1 MLSTIQQLLEKQDT
15 QTLTAALLHS
25 SRWLLGE
32 RLHYG
37 PIQQRGLMANWLD
50 ITTRFETVELC
61 AKVQSGDVEAGV
73 FCLSSAS
80 TRTYF
85 IAQCEHRNGAIK
97 QLLQWVDSASL
108 AGHYNTKEAPGYDNS
123 MSLPFWPEPDPLQ
136 LSEFDPQLHLKTTHA
151 GINDVVAS
159 NTSDKSKALLS
170 QWWQVW
176 QGFDTAGIKELY
188 SDATHISVNSQVLNK
203 EGTPSVSSWLT
214 LLEGKLHRRYCQ
226 LEQVIADES
235 NALVRWRI
243 DADLKTDN
251 GLIRVRLPIATM
263 LTFNDSK
270 ITNEYWVVDSIAF
283 EKRFGAPLSF

>member
-1 MLSTIQQLLEKQDT
+1 MLSTLQQLLEKQDT

-50 ITTRFETVELC
+50 ITTHFETIELC

-80 TRTYF
+80 TNTYF
-85 IAQCEHRNGAIK
+85 IAQCEHRSGAIK

-108 AGHYNTKEAPGYDNS
+108 AGRYNTKEASGDDNL
-123 MSLPFWPEPDPLQ
+123 MALPFWPEPDPLQ

-159 NTSDKSKALLS
+159 NTSDKSRALLS

-203 EGTPSVSSWLT
+203 EGAPSVTSWLT
-214 LLEGKLHRRYCQ
+214 QLEGKLHRRYCQ

-235 NALVRWRI
+235 NALIRWRI

-263 LTFNDSK
+263 LTFNENK
-270 ITNEYWVVDSIAF
+270 IVSEYWVVDSIAF
-283 EKRFGAPLSF
+283 EKRFGAPLPF

>member
-73 FCLSSAS
+73 FCLLSAS
-80 TRTYF
+80 TSTYF
-85 IAQCEHRNGAIK
+85 IAQCEHRSGAIK

-108 AGHYNTKEAPGYDNS
+108 AAQYNTKEAPGDDNS

-203 EGTPSVSSWLT
+203 EGSPSVSSWLT
-214 LLEGKLHRRYCQ
+214 QLEGKLHRRYCQ

-251 GLIRVRLPIATM
+251 GLIRVRLPLATM
-263 LTFNDSK
+263 LTFNENK
-270 ITNEYWVVDSIAF
+270 ITTEYWVVDSIAF
-283 EKRFGAPLSF
+283 EKRFGAPLPF

>member
-25 SRWLLGE
+25 SHWLLGE

-50 ITTRFETVELC
+50 ITTRYETVELC

-80 TRTYF
+80 NSTYF

-108 AGHYNTKEAPGYDNS
+108 AGHYNTKEALGYDNS

-151 GINDVVAS
+151 GISDVVAS

-203 EGTPSVSSWLT
+203 EGSPSVLSWLNQ
-214 LLEGKLHRRYCQ
+214 LEGKLHRRYCQ
-226 LEQVIADES
+226 LEQVIADER

-243 DADLKTDN
+243 DADLKTDK

-263 LTFNDSK
+263 LTFNDNK

-283 EKRFGAPLSF
+283 EKRFGAPLPF

>member
-50 ITTRFETVELC
+50 ITTHFETVELC

-80 TRTYF
+80 TTTYF

-108 AGHYNTKEAPGYDNS
+108 AAHYNTKEAPGYDNS

-136 LSEFDPQLHLKTTHA
+136 LSEFDPQLHLKETRPR
-151 GINDVVAS
+151 DDS
-159 NTSDKSKALLS
+159 L
-170 QWWQVW
+170 
-176 QGFDTAGIKELY
+176 
-188 SDATHISVNSQVLNK
+188 
-203 EGTPSVSSWLT
+203 
-214 LLEGKLHRRYCQ
+214 C
-226 LEQVIADES
+226 
-235 NALVRWRI
+235 RWTRSLGS
-243 DADLKTDN
+243 APERTFRC
-251 GLIRVRLPIATM
+251 RVRGLGYARDRR
-263 LTFNDSK
+263 LR
-270 ITNEYWVVDSIAF
+270 A
-283 EKRFGAPLSF
+283 LSPDQAS

>member
-50 ITTRFETVELC
+50 ITTHFETVELC

-80 TRTYF
+80 TNTYF

-108 AGHYNTKEAPGYDNS
+108 AAHYNTKEAPGYDNS

-203 EGTPSVSSWLT
+203 EGSPSVSSWLT
-214 LLEGKLHRRYCQ
+214 QLEGKLHRRYCQ
-226 LEQVIADES
+226 LEQVITDES

-251 GLIRVRLPIATM
+251 GLIRVRLPLATM
-263 LTFNDSK
+263 LTFKENK
-270 ITNEYWVVDSIAF
+270 IVSEYWVVDSIAF
-283 EKRFGAPLSF
+283 EKRFGAPLPF

>member
-1 MLSTIQQLLEKQDT
+1 M
-15 QTLTAALLHS
+15 
-25 SRWLLGE
+25 
-32 RLHYG
+32 
-37 PIQQRGLMANWLD
+37 
-50 ITTRFETVELC
+50 
-61 AKVQSGDVEAGV
+61 QSGDVEAGV

-80 TRTYF
+80 TSTYF
-85 IAQCEHRNGAIK
+85 IVECEHRNGAIK

-188 SDATHISVNSQVLNK
+188 SDATHISVNSQVLNQ
-203 EGTPSVSSWLT
+203 EGAPSVTSWLT
-214 LLEGKLHRRYCQ
+214 QLEGKLHRRYCQ

-251 GLIRVRLPIATM
+251 GLIRVRLPLATM
-263 LTFNDSK
+263 LTFKENK
-270 ITNEYWVVDSIAF
+270 ITTEYWVVDSIAF
-283 EKRFGAPLSF
+283 EKRFGAPLPF

>member
-1 MLSTIQQLLEKQDT
+1 MLSTLQQLLEKQDT

-50 ITTRFETVELC
+50 ITTHFETVELC

-80 TRTYF
+80 TNTYF

-108 AGHYNTKEAPGYDNS
+108 AGRYNTKEAPGYDNS

-203 EGTPSVSSWLT
+203 EGSPSVSSWLT
-214 LLEGKLHRRYCQ
+214 QLEGKLHRRYCQ

-251 GLIRVRLPIATM
+251 GLLRVRLPIATM
-263 LTFNDSK
+263 LTFKENKVVS
-270 ITNEYWVVDSIAF
+270 EYWVVDSIAF
-283 EKRFGAPLSF
+283 EKRFGASLPF

>member
-1 MLSTIQQLLEKQDT
+1 MLNTIQQLLEKQDT
-15 QTLTAALLHS
+15 QALTAALLHS

-108 AGHYNTKEAPGYDNS
+108 AAHYNAKEASGYDNS

-151 GINDVVAS
+151 GISDVVAS

-203 EGTPSVSSWLT
+203 EGSPSVLSWLNQ
-214 LLEGKLHRRYCQ
+214 LEGKLHRRYCQ
-226 LEQVIADES
+226 LEQVIADER

-243 DADLKTDN
+243 DADLKIDN

-263 LTFNDSK
+263 LTFNDNK

-283 EKRFGAPLSF
+283 EKRFGAPLPF

>member
-50 ITTRFETVELC
+50 ITTHFETVELC

-73 FCLSSAS
+73 FCLSSAP
-80 TRTYF
+80 TTTYF

-108 AGHYNTKEAPGYDNS
+108 ATHYNTKEAPGYDNS

-151 GINDVVAS
+151 GISDVVAR

-203 EGTPSVSSWLT
+203 EGSPSVSSWLT
-214 LLEGKLHRRYCQ
+214 QLEGKLHRRYCQ

-235 NALVRWRI
+235 NALVKWRI

-263 LTFNDSK
+263 LTFKENK
-270 ITNEYWVVDSIAF
+270 ISTEYWVVDSIAF
-283 EKRFGAPLSF
+283 EKRFGAPLPF

>member
-50 ITTRFETVELC
+50 ITTHFETVELC

-80 TRTYF
+80 TTTYF
-85 IAQCEHRNGAIK
+85 IAQCKHRNGAIK

-108 AGHYNTKEAPGYDNS
+108 AAHYNTKEAPGYDNS

-159 NTSDKSKALLS
+159 NTSDKSKALMS

-203 EGTPSVSSWLT
+203 EGSPSVSSWLT

-235 NALVRWRI
+235 NALVKWRI

-263 LTFNDSK
+263 LTFKENK
-270 ITNEYWVVDSIAF
+270 ITTEYWVVDSIAF
-283 EKRFGAPLSF
+283 EKRFGAPLPF

>member
-1 MLSTIQQLLEKQDT
+1 MLSTLQQLLEKQDT

-50 ITTRFETVELC
+50 ITTHFETVELC

-80 TRTYF
+80 TNTYF
-85 IAQCEHRNGAIK
+85 IAQCEHRSGAIK

-108 AGHYNTKEAPGYDNS
+108 AGRYNTKEASGDDNL
-123 MSLPFWPEPDPLQ
+123 MALPFWPEPDPLQ

-159 NTSDKSKALLS
+159 NTSNKSKALLS

-188 SDATHISVNSQVLNK
+188 SDATHISVNSQVLNQ
-203 EGTPSVSSWLT
+203 EGAPSVTSWLT
-214 LLEGKLHRRYCQ
+214 QLEGKLHRRYCQ

-235 NALVRWRI
+235 NALIRWRI
-243 DADLKTDN
+243 DADVKTDN

-263 LTFNDSK
+263 LTFNENK

-283 EKRFGAPLSF
+283 EKRFGASLPF